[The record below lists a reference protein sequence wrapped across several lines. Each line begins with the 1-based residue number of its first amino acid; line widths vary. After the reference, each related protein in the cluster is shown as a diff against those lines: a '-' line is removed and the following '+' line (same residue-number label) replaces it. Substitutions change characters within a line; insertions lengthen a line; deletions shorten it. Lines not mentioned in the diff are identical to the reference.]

1 MLNTKPIERMKAGI
15 KVWAMKVVSRIIDYQ
30 VNLNETNFVYA
41 LLVTVVGV
49 SP

>member
-1 MLNTKPIERMKAGI
+1 MGGGGGFMI
-15 KVWAMKVVSRIIDYQ
+15 VDYQ